1 MRKTAPFLL
10 ALAAGFALL
19 TGFGGGCGHHRP
31 DPARVDRMVAA
42 HLDDALDDLGASD
55 AQRAQVREI
64 KDRLLA
70 EGRALA
76 AGQQQARRGLLALWD
91 ADRPDAASAYA
102 IIDARIEA
110 LRTFAHQ
117 AADEAIKLHDTLT
130 PEQRAKVS
138 KRIHRHLDEP

>member
-55 AQRAQVREI
+55 AQRAQV
-64 KDRLLA
+64 
-70 EGRALA
+70 